1 MKRKLLVGTI
11 ASLGLLL
18 GMVGCNNKKSDNQ
31 PNENTSQDST
41 STGADQSSVDS
52 SQDATS
58 TGDDQSSVDP
68 LKGAKETAIADLS
81 TYIPENGK
89 TGKSYQCSDKN
100 LEKWGGTEIYNTA
113 VSAINAATTQE
124 EINAAVD
131 KYHTDIKAKLCEFKI
146 NGSKNALNGKTP
158 SSSGCEGLTQE
169 EINAIVAPLI
179 TELEQINDTEP
190 SDVQSKTSAIF
201 AKFDQAV
208 KAKQLEKAKASATSE
223 IDSYKAT
230 EISALTDTTKAQDAA
245 TAKTTAKTA
254 VTDATT
260 LDAVTNALNSY
271 KQAIDALLSGMPQ
284 AFLGN
289 WRGTEVVADDQEAKT
304 IVVEIT
310 SDKITITR
318 GGETESTEITELT
331 CSDHDVSFSWKEN
344 ETDTDPAT
352 FKIEVDSS
360 DSTKLTLRKD
370 VDGGST
376 YSLVKVQDPISI
388 DFKQDKYTGLTA
400 APSSHETEA
409 HEQTISGIGLKFLD
423 CYQGASSNYVMMKA
437 DKLANAA
444 PTIYSTTATSYAISK
459 VEIYVGSSQAS
470 TNAYINVNFYS
481 VETATHTNTTTES
494 ESCKKQT
501 QDTSTPIV
509 FENSSNDDSSL
520 KYFNISCA
528 NKNGQIAKIV
538 LYF

>member
-41 STGADQSSVDS
+41 STGADQSSVVS
-52 SQDATS
+52 SQDSTS
-58 TGDDQSSVDP
+58 TGDDQSSVDS
-68 LKGAKETAIADLS
+68 LKGAKETAIAGLK
-81 TYIPENGK
+81 TYIPESGK
-89 TGKSYQCSDKN
+89 EGEKYQCSKEN
-100 LEKWGGTEIYNTA
+100 LEKWDATEVYNTA
-113 VSAINAATTQE
+113 VT
-124 EINAAVD
+124 EINAAKTQDEIDAAVN
-131 KYHTDIKAKLCEFKI
+131 KYHTDIKAKLCDYKI
-146 NGSKNALNGKTP
+146 NGAKKSLNNKSPETKGL
-158 SSSGCEGLTQE
+158 EGLTQE
-169 EINAIVAPLI
+169 EIKAIVDPLI
-179 TELEQINDTEP
+179 TELDQITETEP
-190 SDVQSKTSAIF
+190 SDVQSKINAVF
-201 AKFDQAV
+201 VEFDNAV
-208 KAKQLEKAKASATSE
+208 KAKQLEKAKASATAE

-230 EISALTDTTKAQDAA
+230 EIQALTDSKAQDAA
-245 TAKTTAKTA
+245 TAKTTAKQA

-260 LDAVTNALNSY
+260 SEAVTNALNSY

-284 AFLGN
+284 AFLGK

-318 GGETESTEITELT
+318 GGETTSSEITELT

-344 ETDTDPAT
+344 EIDTDTAT
-352 FKIEVDSS
+352 FKIEVDTN

-376 YSLVKVQDPISI
+376 YSLVKVQDPISF
-388 DFKQDKYTGLTA
+388 DFSNDKYTGVTSKLNAHEA
-400 APSSHETEA
+400 AP

-423 CYQGASSNYVMMKA
+423 CYQNNNTYVMMKA
-437 DKLANAA
+437 DSNTYK

-459 VEIYVGSSQAS
+459 VEIYGNNGSTTA
-470 TNAYINVNFYS
+470 AYLNVNFYS
-481 VETATHTNTTTES
+481 EETANYTDTTTES
-494 ESCKKQT
+494 ESCKQLIK
-501 QDTSTPIV
+501 DAPTPIV
-509 FENSSNDDSSL
+509 FENSANDPNL
-520 KYFNISCA
+520 KYFNISCVT
-528 NKNGQIAKIV
+528 KNGQIAKIV

>member
-18 GMVGCNNKKSDNQ
+18 GMVGCNSKKSDNQ

-52 SQDATS
+52 SQDSTS

-68 LKGAKETAIADLS
+68 LNEAKKTAIAGLS

-89 TGKSYQCSDKN
+89 TGKNYQCSEEN
-100 LEKWGGTEIYNTA
+100 LKKWGGTDDYNTA
-113 VSAINAATTQE
+113 VSEINAAKTQE
-124 EINAAVD
+124 EIDAAVN
-131 KYHTDIKAKLCEFKI
+131 KYHTNIKAKLCAFKI
-146 NGSKNALNGKTP
+146 NGSKNALNNKTP

-169 EINAIVAPLI
+169 EITAIVTPLI
-179 TELEQINDTEP
+179 TKLDQINDTEP

-201 AKFDQAV
+201 AEFDNAV
-208 KAKQLEKAKASATSE
+208 KAKKLEKAKASATSE

-230 EISALTDTTKAQDAA
+230 EISALTDSKAQAA
-245 TAKTTAKTA
+245 QTAKETAKQE

-260 LDAVTNALNSY
+260 SEAVTNALNSY

-289 WRGTEVVADDQEAKT
+289 WRGTEVVADGQSAKT

-318 GGETESTEITELT
+318 GGETTSSEITELN

-344 ETDTDPAT
+344 ESDTEEST

-360 DSTKLTLRKD
+360 DSTKLKLKKD

-376 YSLVKVQDPISI
+376 YSLVKVQDPITI

-400 APSSHETEA
+400 APSSHETQA
-409 HEQTISGIGLKFLD
+409 HEQTISGIGMKFLD
-423 CYQGASSNYVMMKA
+423 CYQNNNNYVMMKA
-437 DKLANAA
+437 GSGFE

-459 VEIYVGSSQAS
+459 VEIHINSNAS
-470 TNAYINVNFYS
+470 TSAFINVNFYS
-481 VETATHTNTTTES
+481 VETATYTGTKVAS
-494 ESCKKQT
+494 DSCKQT
-501 QDTSTPIV
+501 SSSPIV
-509 FENSSNDDSSL
+509 FENSSNDSSL

-528 NKNGQIAKIV
+528 NKNGQIVKIV